1 MSKPIFTPA
10 NFRAWGIG
18 IAMVQLADIVIHAAT
33 DQLEILRVSSNG
45 IVLIW
50 LAVVMTGKFNVK
62 FLQTA
67 VASISA
73 YLILNLIFLAREG
86 TTNVEQGG
94 ELRTMLFLLMFL
106 TITLSIWLTYLLRN
120 TKQ

>member
-10 NFRAWGIG
+10 NFRALGIG

-50 LAVVMTGKFNVK
+50 LAVVMTGKFNAN

-67 VASISA
+67 ASSIGA
-73 YLILNLIFLAREG
+73 YLVLNLIFLAREG
-86 TTNVEQGG
+86 VTNVEQGG
-94 ELRTMLFLLMFL
+94 ELRTTLFLLMFL
-106 TITLSIWLTYLLRN
+106 TITLSILLPYLLRN
-120 TKQ
+120 TK